1 MNKTLLGDISS
12 IITGPFGSQL
22 HMEDYVE
29 DGIPVIMPQNIKNR
43 TVDETW
49 IARITSDDFLR
60 LNRYATMIN
69 DYLEEMAKT
78 IYNYWFVQSI
88 QIIRWKNAE
97 YQ

>member
-29 DGIPVIMPQNIKNR
+29 DGIR
-43 TVDETW
+43 

-69 DYLEEMAKT
+69 D
-78 IYNYWFVQSI
+78 
-88 QIIRWKNAE
+88 II
-97 YQ
+97 

>member
-69 DYLEEMAKT
+69 DYLSYCLCLFFLPA
-78 IYNYWFVQSI
+78 FVKQL
-88 QIIRWKNAE
+88 QF
-97 YQ
+97 

>member
-69 DYLEEMAKT
+69 DI
-78 IYNYWFVQSI
+78 IYHINPRWWFDHS
-88 QIIRWKNAE
+88 
-97 YQ
+97 